1 MAGIDRHTRIRTR
14 IGLGRSGQ
22 PKGADRLATIV
33 VGAKKM
39 LRFRLPAIVMVLL
52 AASSSLRGADS
63 PLDFQTQ
70 VAPILQRHCI
80 RCHSPSNNQG
90 ELSLATIDDLRA
102 SEYVIAGD
110 PDNSYLLELITS
122 TVGQPAAMPKESNP
136 LSDAEVA
143 VIRQWIVQGATW
155 PSDVVVKE
163 QSKADATWWSLQ
175 PLRVAKRMP
184 SDSNISDAPRA
195 PASIDEFIRVK
206 LADKQLTMNPPA
218 DRRTLIRRVTFDLIG
233 LPPTPRDVESF
244 VHDSDPMAY
253 EKLVD
258 RLLASHHYGER
269 YARHWLDLAHYA
281 DTHGFERDMRRDNAW
296 RYRDYVIDSFNAD
309 KPYDRFVREQIAGD
323 VLWPDDD
330 QAVIAT
336 GFLSAGPWDFVGQVE
351 TKSDQ
356 LRRSARVLDLDDM
369 TTQVMTTTMA
379 MTVNCARCHDHKL
392 DPISQREYYQL
403 QSVFAGVRREARV
416 VSDSS
421 LKAYES
427 AKQQLVRRRNQI
439 DFELAR
445 LEGDGLDL
453 ADIVGGGNGSGT
465 GTFRQGID
473 VRNAKVQTRDFG
485 RLGNVVPN
493 RFTASDF
500 DFVDGVFVPSGEA
513 GQAKIPVTSTGI
525 TINGLST
532 TSGEA
537 WDMIRNGPVASQH
550 SPELDGIDFTQ
561 AGHSLLGL
569 HANAGIT
576 FDLSAI
582 RQSLADDR
590 PVDASP
596 HALARGHAASLAN
609 ASGCPHC
616 DDSQTSIQS
625 TGRDGAGKNADTPLR
640 FTAQLGYFGASGSHR
655 ADAWVFVDGQNV
667 AEFKQLGREDG
678 LQPIDIELSPEVR
691 FLTLV
696 STDGGNGIGHDQIGF
711 GDPRIRQKTPPTRSA
726 ADLQRVETLRGERDD
741 VSAKLDALGPPPRFY
756 GVVAEKTLPEVRLL
770 IRGNPETPGGDVL
783 PPAALSALAML
794 NPELGTITSD
804 EGQRRVALAR
814 WITSIDNP
822 LVRRVIVNRLWHWHF
837 GQGLVDTPSDFGFGG
852 GRPSHPELLDW
863 LADALV
869 DHDWS
874 LKAMHRL
881 IVTSDTYKQSS
892 RHRGSGA
899 KVDAENRLLWRQNR
913 QRIEAEAIRDAV
925 LFVSG
930 KLNDRRGG
938 PGFEDFQYQ
947 DAYAPIYTYTTAD
960 RPELWRRSIYRFI
973 VRTTPDRFLTTL
985 DCPDPANLTP
995 KRITTTTPL
1004 QSLALFNNDF
1014 MLRQARYFAQR
1025 IRREAGDDPAAQ
1037 VQHAF
1042 ALALGRQPS
1051 SQEIQLATEFV
1062 KRQGLFAL
1070 CRSLFN
1076 LNEFVYV
1083 D

>member
-1 MAGIDRHTRIRTR
+1 MVRN
-14 IGLGRSGQ
+14 
-22 PKGADRLATIV
+22 RLLAF
-33 VGAKKM
+33 A
-39 LRFRLPAIVMVLL
+39 MVLL
-52 AASSSLRGADS
+52 VTSASSRGADS
-63 PLDFQTQ
+63 LLDFQSQ

-80 RCHSPSNNQG
+80 RCHSPNNNQG
-90 ELSLATIDDLRA
+90 ELSLATLDDLRA
-102 SEYVIAGD
+102 NDYVIAGD
-110 PDNSYLLELITS
+110 PESSYLLELITP
-122 TVGQPAAMPKESNP
+122 TDGQPAAMPKESNP

-143 VIRQWIVQGATW
+143 LIRQWIVQGATW

-163 QSKADATWWSLQ
+163 RSKADETWWALQ
-175 PLRVAKRMP
+175 PLRVAKRIS
-184 SDSNISDAPRA
+184 SDSNISDAPLP
-195 PASIDEFIRVK
+195 PASIDEFVRGK
-206 LADKQLTMNPPA
+206 LADKQLKMNPPA

-233 LPPTPRDVESF
+233 LPPTPQDVESF
-244 VHDSDPMAY
+244 VDDSDPMAY

-258 RLLASHHYGER
+258 RLLASPHYGER

-296 RYRDYVIDSFNAD
+296 RYRDYVIESFNED
-309 KPYDRFVREQIAGD
+309 KPYDRFVQEQIAGD

-427 AKQQLVRRRNQI
+427 AKQQWVRRRNQI

-493 RFTASDF
+493 RFAASDF

-513 GQAKIPVTSTGI
+513 GQAKVPVTSTGI
-525 TINGLST
+525 TISGLPT
-532 TSGEA
+532 TSGDA

-561 AGHSLLGL
+561 DGHSLLGL

-582 RQSLADDR
+582 RQSLADG
-590 PVDASP
+590 AAETSP
-596 HALARGHAASLAN
+596 GM
-609 ASGCPHC
+609 
-616 DDSQTSIQS
+616 
-625 TGRDGAGKNADTPLR
+625 PLR
-640 FTAQLGYFGASGSHR
+640 FTAQLGYFGASGPHR
-655 ADAWVFVDGQNV
+655 ADAWVFVDGRNV

-678 LQPIDIELSPEVR
+678 LQPIDLELSAAVR

-696 STDGGNGIGHDQIGF
+696 STDGGNGMGHDQIGF
-711 GDPRIRQKTPPTRSA
+711 GDPRIRPKTSPTRSD
-726 ADLQRVETLRGERDD
+726 ADAHRIETLRGERDQ
-741 VSAKLDALGPPPRFY
+741 VTAELDALGPPPRFY
-756 GVVAEKTLPEVRLL
+756 GVVAEKDLPEVRLL
-770 IRGNPETPGGDVL
+770 TRGNPETPSGDVL
-783 PPAALSALAML
+783 PPSALSALAML
-794 NPELGTITSD
+794 DPELGTVTTD

-822 LVRRVIVNRLWHWHF
+822 LVRRVIVNRLWYWHF

-863 LADALV
+863 LAEALV
-869 DHDWS
+869 HHDWS

-892 RHRGSGA
+892 RHREPAA

-930 KLNDRRGG
+930 KLNLRRGG
-938 PGFEDFQYQ
+938 PGFEDFDYQ

-960 RPELWRRSIYRFI
+960 RPELWRRSIYRYI

-1025 IRREAGDDPAAQ
+1025 IGREAGTDPAAQ
-1037 VQHAF
+1037 VDRAF

-1051 SQEIQLATEFV
+1051 QQEAQLATEFV
-1062 KRQGLFAL
+1062 DRQGLFAL

>member
-1 MAGIDRHTRIRTR
+1 MR
-14 IGLGRSGQ
+14 
-22 PKGADRLATIV
+22 RL
-33 VGAKKM
+33 
-39 LRFRLPAIVMVLL
+39 RLLAVCTVLL
-52 AASSSLRGADS
+52 ATGATVRGDDS
-63 PLDFQTQ
+63 PLDFKSQI
-70 VAPILQRHCI
+70 APILQRHCV
-80 RCHSPSNNQG
+80 RCHSPNNNQG
-90 ELSLATIDDLRA
+90 DLSLATIDDLRGND
-102 SEYVIAGD
+102 YVIAGD
-110 PDNSYLLELITS
+110 PESSYLLELVTPS
-122 TVGQPAAMPKESNP
+122 GGQPAAMPKEAQP
-136 LSDAEVA
+136 LSEAE
-143 VIRQWIVQGATW
+143 INSLRKWISEGAAW
-155 PSDVVVKE
+155 PSDVVLKE
-163 QSKADATWWSLQ
+163 QSKADETWWALQ
-175 PLRVAKRMP
+175 PLRVAKP
-184 SDSNISDAPRA
+184 APLHSNT
-195 PASIDEFIRVK
+195 IDEFIRAK
-206 LADKQLTMNPPA
+206 LADKQLQMNPPA

-233 LPPTPRDVESF
+233 LPPTPQDVDAF

-258 RLLASHHYGER
+258 RLLASPHYGER

-296 RYRDYVIDSFNAD
+296 RYRDYVIESFNDD
-309 KPYDRFVREQIAGD
+309 KPYHRFLQEQIAGD
-323 VLWPDDD
+323 VLWPDDE

-336 GFLSAGPWDFVGQVE
+336 GFLSAGPWDFVGHVE

-403 QSVFAGVRREARV
+403 QSVFAGVRRDERII
-416 VSDSS
+416 SDAS

-427 AKQQLVRRRNQI
+427 EKQQWIKRRNQI

-445 LEGDGLDL
+445 LQGGGLDL

-493 RFTASDF
+493 QFAASDF
-500 DFVDGVFVPSGEA
+500 DFVDGVFVPSGES
-513 GQAKIPVTSTGI
+513 GQAKIPVSSTGM
-525 TINGLST
+525 TVTGLPT
-532 TSGEA
+532 TSGDA

-561 AGHSLLGL
+561 DGHSVLGL

-576 FDLSAI
+576 FDISAI
-582 RQSLADDR
+582 RQSLT
-590 PVDASP
+590 
-596 HALARGHAASLAN
+596 GGAAEN
-609 ASGCPHC
+609 IPG
-616 DDSQTSIQS
+616 
-625 TGRDGAGKNADTPLR
+625 TPLR

-667 AEFKQLGREDG
+667 AEFKQLGRGDG
-678 LQPIDIELSPEVR
+678 LQPIDIELSPTVR

-711 GDPRIRQKTPPTRSA
+711 GDPRIRPKTSPARSD
-726 ADLQRVETLRGERDD
+726 ADANRIETLRRERDE
-741 VSAKLDALGPPPRFY
+741 VTSKLDALGPPPRFY

-794 NPELGTITSD
+794 EPELGTVTTD
-804 EGQRRVALAR
+804 QGQRRAALAQ

-892 RHRGSGA
+892 RHRESAA

-930 KLNDRRGG
+930 KLNLRRGG
-938 PGFEDFQYQ
+938 PGFEDFEYQ
-947 DAYAPIYTYTTAD
+947 DAYAPIYSYTTAD
-960 RPELWRRSIYRFI
+960 RPELWRRSIYRYI
-973 VRTTPDRFLTTL
+973 VRTTPDRFLATL

-1025 IRREAGDDPAAQ
+1025 LRREAGDDAAAQ

-1051 SQEIQLATEFV
+1051 QQEARLATEFV

>member
-1 MAGIDRHTRIRTR
+1 MVRN
-14 IGLGRSGQ
+14 
-22 PKGADRLATIV
+22 RLLA
-33 VGAKKM
+33 
-39 LRFRLPAIVMVLL
+39 FVMVLL
-52 AASSSLRGADS
+52 ATSVSLRGADS
-63 PLDFQTQ
+63 PLDFQSQ

-80 RCHSPSNNQG
+80 RCHSPNNNQG

-102 SEYVIAGD
+102 NDYVIAGD
-110 PDNSYLLELITS
+110 PESSYLLELITS
-122 TVGQPAAMPKESNP
+122 TDGQPAAMPKESNP

-143 VIRQWIVQGATW
+143 VIRQWIGQGATW

-163 QSKADATWWSLQ
+163 QSKAGETWWALQ
-175 PLRVAKRMP
+175 PLRVAKP
-184 SDSNISDAPRA
+184 ASLNSDTIDAPS
-195 PASIDEFIRVK
+195 PAATIDEFVRAK
-206 LADKQLTMNPPA
+206 LADKQLKMNPPA
-218 DRRTLIRRVTFDLIG
+218 DRRTLIRRLTFDLIG
-233 LPPTPRDVESF
+233 LPPTPQEVESF

-258 RLLASHHYGER
+258 RLLASPRYGER

-296 RYRDYVIDSFNAD
+296 RYRDYVIESFNDD
-309 KPYDRFVREQIAGD
+309 KPYNRFIQEQIAGD

-336 GFLSAGPWDFVGQVE
+336 GFLSAGPWDYVGQVE

-392 DPISQREYYQL
+392 DPISQQEYYQL
-403 QSVFAGVRREARV
+403 QSVFAGVRREERII
-416 VSDSS
+416 SDSS

-427 AKQQLVRRRNQI
+427 AKQQLLKRRNQI

-465 GTFRQGID
+465 GAFRQGID

-493 RFTASDF
+493 RFAASDF
-500 DFVDGVFVPSGEA
+500 DFVDGVFVPDGEE

-525 TINGLST
+525 TISGLPT

-561 AGHSLLGL
+561 DGHSLLGL
-569 HANAGIT
+569 HANSGIT
-576 FDLSAI
+576 FDVAAI
-582 RQSLADDR
+582 RQSLADD
-590 PVDASP
+590 A
-596 HALARGHAASLAN
+596 
-609 ASGCPHC
+609 
-616 DDSQTSIQS
+616 
-625 TGRDGAGKNADTPLR
+625 AGKSAETPLR

-655 ADAWVFVDGQNV
+655 ADAWVFVDGQHV

-678 LQPIDIELSPEVR
+678 LQPIDIELSPAVR

-711 GDPRIRQKTPPTRSA
+711 GDPRIRLKTPLPDSD
-726 ADLQRVETLRGERDD
+726 ADVDRIETLRSERHA
-741 VSAKLDALGPPPRFY
+741 VTAKLDALGPPPRFY
-756 GVVAEKTLPEVRLL
+756 GVVAEKALPEVRLL
-770 IRGNPETPGGDVL
+770 IRGNPETPSGDVL

-794 NPELGTITSD
+794 EPELGTVTTR

-863 LADALV
+863 LAETLV
-869 DHDWS
+869 HHDWS

-892 RHRGSGA
+892 RYRESA
-899 KVDAENRLLWRQNR
+899 ADLDAENRLLWRQNR

-925 LFVSG
+925 LLVSG
-930 KLNDRRGG
+930 NLNLRGGG

-960 RPELWRRSIYRFI
+960 RPELWRRSIYRYI
-973 VRTTPDRFLTTL
+973 VRTTPDQFLTTL

-1014 MLRQARYFAQR
+1014 MLRQARYFAER
-1025 IRREAGDDPAAQ
+1025 IGREAGTDPAAQ
-1037 VQHAF
+1037 VDHAF

-1051 SQEIQLATEFV
+1051 KLEARLATEFV
-1062 KRQGLFAL
+1062 DRQGLFAL
-1070 CRSLFN
+1070 CRSIFN

>member
-1 MAGIDRHTRIRTR
+1 
-14 IGLGRSGQ
+14 
-22 PKGADRLATIV
+22 
-33 VGAKKM
+33 
-39 LRFRLPAIVMVLL
+39 
-52 AASSSLRGADS
+52 
-63 PLDFQTQ
+63 
-70 VAPILQRHCI
+70 
-80 RCHSPSNNQG
+80 
-90 ELSLATIDDLRA
+90 
-102 SEYVIAGD
+102 
-110 PDNSYLLELITS
+110 
-122 TVGQPAAMPKESNP
+122 
-136 LSDAEVA
+136 
-143 VIRQWIVQGATW
+143 
-155 PSDVVVKE
+155 
-163 QSKADATWWSLQ
+163 
-175 PLRVAKRMP
+175 
-184 SDSNISDAPRA
+184 
-195 PASIDEFIRVK
+195 
-206 LADKQLTMNPPA
+206 
-218 DRRTLIRRVTFDLIG
+218 
-233 LPPTPRDVESF
+233 
-244 VHDSDPMAY
+244 
-253 EKLVD
+253 
-258 RLLASHHYGER
+258 
-269 YARHWLDLAHYA
+269 
-281 DTHGFERDMRRDNAW
+281 
-296 RYRDYVIDSFNAD
+296 
-309 KPYDRFVREQIAGD
+309 IAGD

-351 TKSDQ
+351 SKSDQ

-473 VRNAKVQTRDFG
+473 VRSAKVQTRDFG
-485 RLGNVVPN
+485 RLGNVAPN
-493 RFTASDF
+493 RFAASDF
-500 DFVDGVFVPSGEA
+500 DFVDGVFVPNGEE
-513 GQAKIPVTSTGI
+513 GRAKIPVSSTGI
-525 TINGLST
+525 TINGLPT

-550 SPELDGIDFTQ
+550 SPALDGIDFTQ
-561 AGHSLLGL
+561 DGHSLLGL

-582 RQSLADDR
+582 RQSLADD
-590 PVDASP
+590 
-596 HALARGHAASLAN
+596 
-609 ASGCPHC
+609 ASGK
-616 DDSQTSIQS
+616 S
-625 TGRDGAGKNADTPLR
+625 AETPLR
-640 FTAQLGYFGASGSHR
+640 FTAHLGYFGASGSHR
-655 ADAWVFVDGQNV
+655 ADVWVFVDGQNV
-667 AEFKQLGREDG
+667 AEFKQLGRDDG

-711 GDPRIRQKTPPTRSA
+711 GDPRIRPKTSPTRSD
-726 ADLQRVETLRGERDD
+726 ADANRIETLRSKRNAVTAE
-741 VSAKLDALGPPPRFY
+741 LDALGPPPRFY
-756 GVVAEKTLPEVRLL
+756 GVVAEKGLPEVRLL
-770 IRGNPETPGGDVL
+770 IRGNPETPSGDVL

-794 NPELGTITSD
+794 DPELGTIATD

-863 LADALV
+863 LAEALLH
-869 DHDWS
+869 HDWS

-892 RHRGSGA
+892 RYREPA
-899 KVDAENRLLWRQNR
+899 ANIDAENRLLWRQNR

-960 RPELWRRSIYRFI
+960 RPELWRRSIYRYI

-1014 MLRQARYFAQR
+1014 MLRQARYFAER
-1025 IRREAGDDPAAQ
+1025 IGREAGSAPAAQ
-1037 VQHAF
+1037 VHHAF

-1051 SQEIQLATEFV
+1051 QQEAQWATEFV
-1062 KRQGLFAL
+1062 DRQGLFAL
-1070 CRSLFN
+1070 CRSIFN